1 MDSVIV
7 KRAECLARA
16 DECLRR
22 AGNTRDQII
31 RAEYLCLVQEWAD
44 MADEVRRLAA
54 SVYAVQ
60 TTRLKRKRVFKNRD
74 DVSI

>member
-1 MDSVIV
+1 
-7 KRAECLARA
+7 
-16 DECLRR
+16 
-22 AGNTRDQII
+22 
-31 RAEYLCLVQEWAD
+31 

>member
-1 MDSVIV
+1 MRYGQRD
-7 KRAECLARA
+7 R

-31 RAEYLCLVQEWAD
+31 RAEYLCLAQEWAD

>member
-1 MDSVIV
+1 MRYGQRD
-7 KRAECLARA
+7 R

-44 MADEVRRLAA
+44 MADEVNVFMAMAA
-54 SVYAVQ
+54 AAIA
-60 TTRLKRKRVFKNRD
+60 R
-74 DVSI
+74 